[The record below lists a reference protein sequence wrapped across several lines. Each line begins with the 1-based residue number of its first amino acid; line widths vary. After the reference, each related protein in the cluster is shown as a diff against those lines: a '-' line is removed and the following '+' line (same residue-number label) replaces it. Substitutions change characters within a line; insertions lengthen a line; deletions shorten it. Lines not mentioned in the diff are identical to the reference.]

1 MSYTVYR
8 HITPSGKSYI
18 GITSR
23 DITKRA
29 NYNGTGYIGCP
40 LFYSAI
46 VKYGW
51 DNIDHQIIATG
62 LTKAEAEVREIELIA
77 LYDTTDP
84 SKGYNLDN
92 GGNCVGTHSQNTRAK
107 MRKALKGKPIGRKAS
122 EATKE
127 KHRQYFL
134 ENNPQKGKPLTEAQ
148 KNAISKANKGCYAGQ
163 KHPKARA
170 VKCITTGE
178 IYGTV
183 KEAGKAVGVAYMS
196 IIQSINPTHRRQS
209 AGKID
214 GVALRWEYVDEILIE
229 ETK

>member
-29 NYNGTGYIGCP
+29 NYNGTGYKGCP

-62 LTKAEAEVREIELIA
+62 LTKEEAEAKEIELIS
-77 LYDTTDP
+77 LYGTTDP

-92 GGNCVGTHSQNTRAK
+92 GGNCVGTHSQSTRAK
-107 MRKALKGKPIGRKAS
+107 MREALKGKPIGRKAS

-127 KHRQYFL
+127 KHRLYWL

-148 KNAISKANKGCYAGQ
+148 KNAISKANKGRYSGD

-170 VKCITTGE
+170 VKCLTTGE
-178 IYGTV
+178 IYSTV
-183 KEAGKAVGVAYMS
+183 KEAGEAVGVAYMS
-196 IIQSINPTHRRQS
+196 IIQSINPTHRRQT
-209 AGKID
+209 AGKIN
-214 GVALRWEYVDEILIE
+214 GVALKWEYVERE
-229 ETK
+229 ETN